1 MNEVKSLKEKLAEF
15 FGYIE
20 NLQNPKPNDIINTF
34 KIIFKEDYI
43 TKNISTDTAY
53 YQENTNC
60 YYIQNGC
67 GIVLRMS
74 SGDGDRFGNNVSHK
88 GIDISISSLLAKES
102 DLKYGISIF
111 DESNFCKPQ
120 LVNNIDAF
128 LEYDLSI
135 ENLKKNEDEF
145 VYKTIPYTIKDNN
158 EIICYRYNQ
167 LKQKAEL
174 YNEELYNDYMISPYG
189 GLDIDVIPVDEL
201 LYGYIEKFNDEKN
214 FKDRAMALFYCD
226 FPEYFSEKIKECS
239 YALYIIKHKNEYKT
253 LLNFEESINQY
264 EWNQST
270 DIDEINK
277 QRSDK
282 QLKLTKLLEEKR
294 MLSIK
299 KYNLFELVK
308 GKKNFDKTRLSVIT
322 KSIENI
328 KIELENLDKIVS
340 EYNEE
345 LEDYKSLKD
354 NYKTLQ
360 SKLKRP
366 FKNFSINEDFMDM
379 YIDGNYGNLV
389 SLRKL
394 VYLKG
399 RYTGEL
405 KNLLENQSRAKEN
418 YEYVRENFLKLENNK
433 NYEIEFQN

>member
-1 MNEVKSLKEKLAEF
+1 MNEVKSLKEKLNEF
-15 FGYIE
+15 LSYIE
-20 NLQNPKPNDIINTF
+20 NLQNPKPNDVINTF
-34 KIIFKEDYI
+34 KIIFQDDYI
-43 TKNISTDTAY
+43 TKNINTNTAY
-53 YQENTNC
+53 YQENTIS
-60 YYIQNGC
+60 YYIKNGC

-88 GIDISISSLLAKES
+88 GIDISIASLLAKES
-102 DLKYGISIF
+102 DLKYGVSIF
-111 DESNFCKPQ
+111 DESDFCKPQ

-128 LEYDLSI
+128 LEYDLSM
-135 ENLKKNEDEF
+135 ESLKKNEDEF
-145 VYKTIPYTIKDNN
+145 VYKTIPSTIKDNN
-158 EIICYRYNQ
+158 EIIYYRYNQ

-174 YNEELYNDYMISPYG
+174 YNEELYSDYMISPYG

-226 FPEYFSEKIKECS
+226 FPDYFSEKIKECS

-253 LLNFEESINQY
+253 LLNLEEAIWKHVWEESVN
-264 EWNQST
+264 
-270 DIDEINK
+270 IDETNK
-277 QRSDK
+277 EKSDK
-282 QLKLTKLLEEKR
+282 QLKLTELLEEKR

-299 KYNLFELVK
+299 KYNLFELIR
-308 GKKNFDKTRLSVIT
+308 GKKSFDETRLYVIT
-322 KSIENI
+322 KSIDNI
-328 KIELENLDKIVS
+328 KIELENLDKIAT

-345 LEDYKSLKD
+345 LEDYKNLKD

-360 SKLKRP
+360 NKLKRP
-366 FKNFSINEDFMDM
+366 FKNFSINEDFMDI

-399 RYTGEL
+399 KYTREL
-405 KNLLENQSRAKEN
+405 KNLLENQSNAKEN
-418 YEYVRENFLKLENNK
+418 YEYVKENFLNLENNK